1 MYKSEPDP
9 YCYPGTSVLMNH
21 LNLREQSALDAFE
34 AEITS
39 QRATEP
45 LPVGRLSYLHYRA
58 IHRHLFQD
66 VYPWAGKIRTVR
78 IFKNGNAFCYP
89 EHIDSEM
96 RRLFT
101 DLASQRHFAKLEAKS
116 FVRKAAHFLAEL
128 NAIHPFREGN
138 GRTQLSFLTILAER
152 ADHPLAME
160 RLDPKA
166 MLKAMIVSFNGNEKP
181 PCRFDCSAPLVI
193 LLASMD

>member
-1 MYKSEPDP
+1 MYQSEPDP
-9 YCYPGTSVLMNH
+9 YCYPGTTVLINH
-21 LNLREQSALDAFE
+21 LGLRDQAALDGFE

-45 LPVGRLSYLHYRA
+45 LPPGRFSYRHYCA

-78 IFKNGNAFCYP
+78 MSKDGNAFCYP
-89 EHIDSEM
+89 EHIDREM
-96 RRLFT
+96 RRLFS
-101 DLASQRHFAKLEAKS
+101 DFAGQKHFRALDEAT
-116 FVRKAAHFLAEL
+116 FARKATHFLAEL

-138 GRTQLSFLTILAER
+138 GRTQLSFVALLAEQ
-152 ADHPLAME
+152 AGHPLAME

-166 MLKAMIVSFNGNEKP
+166 VLRAMITSFGGNEKP
-181 PCRFDCSAPLVI
+181 LID
-193 LLASMD
+193 LLTSLM